1 MLRLEADPNDTAVL
15 EDLFRSAHSLKGAA
29 RMLGVTEL
37 ETLAH
42 HFEDELGAA
51 RRGRQPI
58 TSASADRLYHGLDA
72 MRRLAQEACTGE
84 APPVDPPESL
94 VFTDEEEA
102 QGTEPFE
109 YLDVVQPAVVTL
121 PRPETPIG
129 LPENEVAPSTSATFK
144 IETIRVEPQKLDSLT
159 TLAGEMVVTT
169 ARTLRAFGVVG
180 DLAELWEEWNREANS
195 WHRALGNASQD
206 PLKQLAQF
214 QDRETARLKRVRV
227 LLDRLERARDEEVGR
242 LGLVADEIIDAIHDI
257 RLLPFSTI
265 FNLFP
270 RLVRDLSHELGKEV
284 RLEIEG
290 GGVTADKHLL
300 EELKDPLMHMIR
312 NAVDHA
318 IELPD
323 ERERLGKPRE
333 ATIHLRAYRSGGRM
347 VIEVADDG
355 RGLDEMAIR
364 HTALSKHLLP
374 AKEIAALPADEVWKL
389 IFFPGF
395 STAPLVTDV
404 SGRGVGLDVVRTNI
418 DRLKGS
424 IAVHSESGVGCTF
437 RIDAPITLATTRV
450 LLVQLGERSY
460 ALPIESVQETFIIPP
475 ESLFT
480 LAGRPAIQWA
490 GGPVTVTPLSG
501 LLELPGK
508 PTAPREGKM
517 PGVLLN
523 VGSERLGLFVDA
535 LLDEQEVILKPFGGL
550 LERVRNVLGSTILS
564 SGEICMILNPSDLI
578 KTMRTHRTVGI
589 APEPKVEA
597 RKKVVLLVEDSI
609 TTRTQEKRILEAA
622 GYEVVTAVDGAD
634 GFTKLATRDFDVV
647 VTDVEMPNMTGLQ
660 LAARIREDAKYVEL
674 PIILVTSLA
683 SDADRQR
690 GVEVG
695 ANAYL
700 TKGNFEQK
708 LLLETL
714 KRLA

>member
-1 MLRLEADPNDTAVL
+1 
-15 EDLFRSAHSLKGAA
+15 
-29 RMLGVTEL
+29 MLGVIEL

-58 TSASADRLYHGLDA
+58 TSASADRLYQGLDE
-72 MRRLAQEACTGE
+72 MRRLAQEACTE
-84 APPVDPPESL
+84 EEPSVDYLEMSAEVAIEQHPLAPESL
-94 VFTDEEEA
+94 DHQEPA
-102 QGTEPFE
+102 QPNLSFPHRFEP
-109 YLDVVQPAVVTL
+109 P
-121 PRPETPIG
+121 
-129 LPENEVAPSTSATFK
+129 NPSTDDEPSPPSGASFK

-169 ARTLRAFGVVG
+169 ARTLRAFGAVG
-180 DLAELWEEWNREANS
+180 DLAELWEEWNRESNS
-195 WHRALGNASQD
+195 LGRHAGHRPS
-206 PLKQLAQF
+206 PF
-214 QDRETARLKRVRV
+214 QDRDKVRLKRVRV
-227 LLDRLERARDEEVGR
+227 LLDRLERTRDEEVGR

-284 RLEIEG
+284 RLEIVG

-300 EELKDPLMHMIR
+300 EELKDPLMHMVR

-318 IELPD
+318 IESPN

-333 ATIHLRAYRSGGRM
+333 ATIYLRAYRSGGRM
-347 VIEVADDG
+347 VVEVADDG
-355 RGLDEMAIR
+355 RGLDEKAIR
-364 HTALSKHLLP
+364 HTALVKHLLT
-374 AKEIAALPADEVWKL
+374 AKEIELLPIDEVWRL
-389 IFFPGF
+389 IFVPGF

-418 DRLKGS
+418 DRLKGT
-424 IAVHSESGVGCTF
+424 IVVHSQSGVGCTF
-437 RIDAPITLATTRV
+437 RIDTPITLATTRV
-450 LLVQLGERSY
+450 LLVRVAQRSY
-460 ALPIESVQETFIIPP
+460 ALPIESVQETFIIPA
-475 ESLFT
+475 ESTFT
-480 LAGRPAIQWA
+480 LAGRPAMQWSI
-490 GGPVTVTPLSG
+490 GPVMVSPLAD
-501 LLELPGK
+501 LLELPSK
-508 PTAPREGKM
+508 RPTPRESKM

-523 VGSERLGLFVDA
+523 VGSERIGVFVDA

-564 SGEICMILNPSDLI
+564 SGEICMILNPNDLI
-578 KTMRTHRTVGI
+578 KTMRTHQAVGSV
-589 APEPKVEA
+589 AEPKVEV

-622 GYEVVTAVDGAD
+622 GYEVITAVDGAD
-634 GFTKLATRDFDVV
+634 GFTKLATREFDAV